1 VTRSLDDTAAAAV
14 RGIVLP
20 VMAGL
25 AAAWVLGVL

>member
-1 VTRSLDDTAAAAV
+1 VLAWRV